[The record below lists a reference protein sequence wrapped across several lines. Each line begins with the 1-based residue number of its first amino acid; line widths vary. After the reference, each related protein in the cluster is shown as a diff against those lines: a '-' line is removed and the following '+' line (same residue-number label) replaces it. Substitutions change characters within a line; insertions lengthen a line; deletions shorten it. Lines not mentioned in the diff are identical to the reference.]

1 MLRAPVKAGEIG
13 VKAQKE
19 DGLQSQ
25 DRRPS
30 VSSIPFR
37 PSLNLS
43 LSSYPPSVSS
53 ASLRLLRM
61 QVKIG
66 VSRNV

>member
-13 VKAQKE
+13 VKSQKE

-30 VSSIPFR
+30 SSSIPFR
-37 PSLNLS
+37 PEPRPEPL
-43 LSSYPPSVSS
+43 VSIRR
-53 ASLRLLRM
+53 AYR
-61 QVKIG
+61 G
-66 VSRNV
+66 FP